1 MKVFYGWRMVA
12 AACFL
17 QFLQAALMMQAFG
30 AYFAVLSAEFGWSK
44 TALSGAA
51 VMQPLEAAILG
62 PLLGWL
68 IDRFGPQRMIRAGV
82 FCMGAGL
89 IAFSQ
94 INTLLAFYAAFT
106 LIAFGTSLA
115 GFFTLSVAI
124 IHWFEK
130 QRARA
135 LSMLSLGLAVG
146 GMATPLIAMS
156 IEQYGWRNSALASGL
171 LLLLAA
177 WPLTRIFRRHPA
189 DVGET
194 IDGLA
199 VALVDIDS
207 TSEPPAR
214 EFTVREA
221 LNTRAFWLLSIGHSL
236 ALVTV
241 YTVNVHAITHMKEG
255 LGYSLAQASLFMM
268 LMTGGQLLG
277 VLLGWLVGDRFD
289 KRYVASIC
297 MLLHAGGLLMLT
309 YATNSAMLVAFAA
322 LHGVAWGLRGPFMQA
337 LRADYFGRKSIG
349 MILGLSS
356 LITVIGQIGGPMIA
370 AAFADATG
378 NYRTG
383 FTVLAIVIGL
393 GSLSFLLARRP
404 Q

>member
-1 MKVFYGWRMVA
+1 
-12 AACFL
+12 
-17 QFLQAALMMQAFG
+17 MMQAFG

-94 INTLLAFYAAFT
+94 INTLLGFYAAFT

-130 QRARA
+130 KRARA
-135 LSMLSLGLAVG
+135 LSMLSFGLAVG
-146 GMATPLIAMS
+146 GMATPLIALS
-156 IEQYGWRNSALASGL
+156 IERFGWRNSALVSGL
-171 LLLLAA
+171 LLVVAA

-189 DVGET
+189 EVGET
-194 IDGLA
+194 IDGLPPMQLTA
-199 VALVDIDS
+199 NS
-207 TSEPPAR
+207 SSEPPQR
-214 EFTVREA
+214 EFSVREA
-221 LNTRAFWLLSIGHSL
+221 INTRAFWLLSIGHSL

-277 VLLGWLVGDRFD
+277 VLLGWLIGDRYD
-289 KRYVASIC
+289 KRRVASVC
-297 MLLHAGGLLMLT
+297 MLLHASGLLMLT
-309 YATNSAMLVAFAA
+309 YAVNSGMLVAFAA
-322 LHGVAWGLRGPFMQA
+322 LHGIAWGLRGPFMQA

-378 NYRTG
+378 NYRMG
-383 FTVLAIVIGL
+383 FTVLAVIIGL

-404 Q
+404 L

>member
-94 INTLLAFYAAFT
+94 INTLLGFYAAFT

-130 QRARA
+130 KRARA
-135 LSMLSLGLAVG
+135 LSMLSFGLAVG
-146 GMATPLIAMS
+146 GMATPLIALS
-156 IEQYGWRNSALASGL
+156 IERFGWRNSALVSGL
-171 LLLLAA
+171 LLVVAA

-189 DVGET
+189 EVGET
-194 IDGLA
+194 IDGLPPMQLTA
-199 VALVDIDS
+199 NS
-207 TSEPPAR
+207 SSEPPQR
-214 EFTVREA
+214 EFSVREA
-221 LNTRAFWLLSIGHSL
+221 INTRAFWLLSIGHSL

-277 VLLGWLVGDRFD
+277 VLLGWLIGDRYD
-289 KRYVASIC
+289 KRRVASVC
-297 MLLHAGGLLMLT
+297 MLLHASGLLMLT
-309 YATNSAMLVAFAA
+309 YAVNSGMLVAFAA
-322 LHGVAWGLRGPFMQA
+322 LHGIAWGLRGPFMQA

-378 NYRTG
+378 NYRMG
-383 FTVLAIVIGL
+383 FTVLAVIIGL

-404 Q
+404 L